1 VPASSHAQAHHTPA
15 ATASVAPLAM
25 RVAVISDI
33 HANLYALEA
42 VLTDIEPEAPDEIW
56 CLGDVVGYGPRPN
69 ECADVVRERCA
80 LVLIGNHDLAAIGK
94 LDTAEFGPLAADS
107 AHWTTGALGEAQA
120 EWLGGLELSAV
131 RDGVELYHGS
141 ARDPVWEYV
150 LSEDVA
156 HANMLVTSAPLVLV
170 GHSHV
175 ALALAWDGA
184 AVDGGLARGGTDIDT
199 SATRWLLNPGSV
211 GQPRDGD
218 PRAAWLLIDID
229 VGRAA
234 FRRVQYPIERTQAEM
249 RAAGLP
255 EDLATRL
262 AHGV

>member
-1 VPASSHAQAHHTPA
+1 MRASSQTQAHHTPA

-33 HANLYALEA
+33 HANLHALLA
-42 VLTDIEPEAPDEIW
+42 VLTAIEAEAPDELW

-69 ECADVVRERCA
+69 ECADLVQERA
-80 LVLIGNHDLAAIGK
+80 SLVLVGNHDLAAIGK
-94 LDTAEFGPLAADS
+94 LDTAEFGSLAAES
-107 AHWTTGALGEAQA
+107 AHWTQRALGDAQA
-120 EWLGGLELSAV
+120 EWLRGLELTAV
-131 RDGVELYHGS
+131 RDGIELYHGS

-156 HANMLVTSAPLVLV
+156 HANMLVTSAPIVLV
-170 GHSHV
+170 GHSHM
-175 ALALAWDGA
+175 ALALSWDGA
-184 AVDGGLARGGTDIDT
+184 SIDGGLARDGTDLDT
-199 SATRWLLNPGSV
+199 SGSRWLLNPGSV

-218 PRAAWLLIDID
+218 PRAAWLLIDIAAR
-229 VGRAA
+229 RAA
-234 FRRVQYPIERTQAEM
+234 FRRVHYPIEQTQAEM

-262 AHGV
+262 TRGV

>member
-1 VPASSHAQAHHTPA
+1 
-15 ATASVAPLAM
+15 M

-33 HANLYALEA
+33 HANLHALEA
-42 VLTDIEPEAPDEIW
+42 VLASIEEEAPDEIW

-69 ECADVVRERCA
+69 ECADIVRERSA
-80 LVLIGNHDLAAIGK
+80 LVLVGNHDLAAIGK
-94 LDTAEFGPLAADS
+94 LDTSEFGPLAAAS
-107 AHWTTGALGEAQA
+107 AHWTAQVLGETQA
-120 EWLGGLELSAV
+120 EWLRGLELSAV

-150 LSEDVA
+150 LSADVA

-184 AVDGGLARGGTDIDT
+184 AIDGGLARGGTELDVAG
-199 SATRWLLNPGSV
+199 SRWLLNPGSV

-218 PRAAWLLIDID
+218 PGAAWLLIDFEAS
-229 VGRAA
+229 RAA

-249 RAAGLP
+249 HEAGLP
-255 EDLATRL
+255 DELAARLTR
-262 AHGV
+262 GV